1 MYADDT
7 QLYLAFKPDDAM
19 NQSTAVRALQ
29 NAIDDIKKWMLADK
43 LKLND
48 GKSEF
53 MIIGT
58 RQQLAKVSV
67 DTLRVGSIQL
77 TTLSEAR
84 NLVCW
89 LTCNSA
95 MVTHIHKV
103 CKAAFY

>member
-19 NQSTAVRALQ
+19 NQSTAVTAMQ

-67 DTLRVGSIQL
+67 DTLRVGSVQL

-95 MVTHIHKV
+95 W
-103 CKAAFY
+103 